1 MQTIE
6 VSEDKNS
13 KKAKLVEEWAPEDG
27 STYDICMQNTWNPNC
42 FYEEN
47 IALKEK
53 VETSSA
59 KEENKEVVEI
69 NYLPPTGK
77 LKKSRKLRFSAEEK
91 RNILNGK
98 MLTDESIHL
107 AQSILKK
114 QFPNIAGFMDTCL
127 GKTQQFDVVARR
139 KSYVQIIHAGSL
151 H

>member
-1 MQTIE
+1 M
-6 VSEDKNS
+6 
-13 KKAKLVEEWAPEDG
+13 G
-27 STYDICMQNTWNPNC
+27 SRRRFWNTNC

-59 KEENKEVVEI
+59 KEENKEVVET

-77 LKKSRKLRFSAEEK
+77 LKKSRKLRFSVEEK

-98 MLTDESIHL
+98 MLTDESINL
-107 AQSILKK
+107 AQSILAK

-127 GKTQQFDVVARR
+127 GKTQQFDVVARS

>member
-1 MQTIE
+1 M
-6 VSEDKNS
+6 
-13 KKAKLVEEWAPEDG
+13 G
-27 STYDICMQNTWNPNC
+27 SRRRFWNTNC

-77 LKKSRKLRFSAEEK
+77 PKKIRTLRFSADEK
-91 RNILNGK
+91 RNILDGK
-98 MLTDESIHL
+98 MLTDESINL
-107 AQSILKK
+107 AQSILAK

-127 GKTQQFDVVARR
+127 VKTQQFDVVART
-139 KSYVQIIHAGSL
+139 KSYVQTIHAGSL